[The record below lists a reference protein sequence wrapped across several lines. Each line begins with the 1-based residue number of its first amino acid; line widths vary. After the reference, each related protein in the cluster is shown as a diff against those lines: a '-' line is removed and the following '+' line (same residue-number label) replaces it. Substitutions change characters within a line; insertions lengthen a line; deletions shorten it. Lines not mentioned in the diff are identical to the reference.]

1 MNSLLYDRPV
11 AGDFSPF
18 GDETSLNDADIRVD
32 EWLVGI
38 EKRASKARELSGLVA
53 GLTATASNSDRSIT
67 VTVSSSGALTDLR
80 IDDATRR
87 HSGQWIAQQV
97 LATTQAATAR
107 LADRLRDAVDD
118 TVGRDSP
125 EGRAIIASFVSR
137 TVRDPH
143 ER

>member
-1 MNSLLYDRPV
+1 MNTPLYDRPV
-11 AGDFSPF
+11 AGDFSSF
-18 GDETSLNDADIRVD
+18 GDETSLDDADIRVD

-80 IDDATRR
+80 IDDAARR

-118 TVGRDSP
+118 TVGRDSA

-137 TVRDPH
+137 TARDPH

>member
-1 MNSLLYDRPV
+1 MNTLLYDRPV

-18 GDETSLNDADIRVD
+18 GDETSFDDANIRVD
-32 EWLVGI
+32 EWLAGI
-38 EKRASKARELSGLVA
+38 EERASKARELSGLVA

-67 VTVSSSGALTDLR
+67 VTVSSSGALSDIR
-80 IDDATRR
+80 IDDAVRR
-87 HSGQWIAQQV
+87 HSGQWIAQQI
-97 LATTQAATAR
+97 LATTRAATAQ
-107 LADRLRDAVDD
+107 LADRLRDAVDE

-125 EGRAIIASFVSR
+125 EGRAVIASFVNR